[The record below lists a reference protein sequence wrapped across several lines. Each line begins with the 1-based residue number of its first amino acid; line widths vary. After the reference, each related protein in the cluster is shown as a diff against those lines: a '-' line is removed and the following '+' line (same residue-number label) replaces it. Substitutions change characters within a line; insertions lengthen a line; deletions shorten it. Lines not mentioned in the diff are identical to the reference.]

1 MLNLDLLEQLNKQS
15 QWQYGK
21 IIRSPKVAHRLQSYF
36 SQQVPDSSMEK
47 AKSEQETEISIQG
60 LHSSKGEYTGSQRF
74 LHSKPLDLKYK
85 ENSPRAN
92 RKIQSLLLPER
103 SNPGTFREEKTCCKK
118 IWMDTEHH
126 KSSSFICSSP

>member
-1 MLNLDLLEQLNKQS
+1 MLNLNLLKQLNKQS

-21 IIRSPKVAHRLQSYF
+21 IIRSLKVTHRLQSYF

-74 LHSKPLDLKYK
+74 LH
-85 ENSPRAN
+85 
-92 RKIQSLLLPER
+92 
-103 SNPGTFREEKTCCKK
+103 
-118 IWMDTEHH
+118 
-126 KSSSFICSSP
+126 

>member
-15 QWQYGK
+15 QWQHSK
-21 IIRSPKVAHRLQSYF
+21 ITRSPKIAHPLQSYF

-74 LHSKPLDLKYK
+74 RHSKPLDFNYK
-85 ENSPRAN
+85 EDSPKAD
-92 RKIQSLLLPER
+92 RKIQSTSLPKG
-103 SNPGTFREEKTCCKK
+103 SNQDTFREKK
-118 IWMDTEHH
+118 N
-126 KSSSFICSSP
+126 SL